1 MLTFTDE
8 LFEQFARQHASEL
21 LHGQSDVKLWRQIV
35 AKAVFMTA
43 SEIHAKLKM
52 WGNITTPMPLNKF
65 GELLKRRGYP
75 PRKLHSGKRGYV
87 VKVTEN
93 LTDKQYQEIHEL
105 FSAAGAASTF

>member
-21 LHGQSDVKLWRQIV
+21 L
-35 AKAVFMTA
+35 
-43 SEIHAKLKM
+43 
-52 WGNITTPMPLNKF
+52 
-65 GELLKRRGYP
+65 KRKGYP